1 MRRRNIDIDLEF
13 DALDNRFMG
22 MFRFISSSMGRL
34 RNYIGD
40 ERKSLRNYLIIMLI
54 STILLTFVPII
65 VGIYID
71 RVIGEWTVGNPDV
84 SYILDMALIIILVI
98 TIWYASNTHASKGLV
113 KLGMAVTRRMRSEIN
128 RKVQKLPM
136 SYVDSHPAGRMTA
149 LLTNDISF
157 VYNLL
162 STDLI
167 GALAYIST
175 SAIIVVLMII
185 TNIWMGIFFAALV
198 PASVLVAQWVGKRA
212 GHHFV
217 REKKTVATL
226 NGQVLDTLSNHR
238 LAKTFL
244 LEDTLLEK
252 YDRVNEAHRVSFTW
266 SRLFSG
272 LIEPSVTVISN
283 IGYVAAAAMGA
294 LLMMNG
300 MLSQGLFVAFIFY
313 VRAVSKPMVSSSAS
327 INNIHTEMV
336 SLNRILDFLEE
347 KEIEDEGSKD
357 PFLIDNVKGE
367 ICFEDVTFSYDGE
380 RDVLHDV
387 SFKVECGSVVALI
400 GPTGSGKSTIA
411 NLLLKFYEPK
421 SGRITL
427 DDRDIASI
435 RTEDLM
441 GAYGTILQLPWM
453 FSGTFRENICFGDD
467 IPEDRMVEA
476 ARTTGL
482 DNFVRKL
489 PNGYDALIGEGG
501 HTLSQMEMKLLCM
514 TRVLLSDPKVLVL
527 DEATSGLDPSTE
539 MHIIRSL
546 RQVMAGRTVIM
557 TTHNMRLASKADKI
571 IVMDSGRVLEAG
583 SHDELMAKSGRYCDL
598 YLMSM

>member
-1 MRRRNIDIDLEF
+1 MRMHIDLDNEIE
-13 DALDNRFMG
+13 AVDNRFMG
-22 MFRFISSSMGRL
+22 MFKFISTSMERL
-34 RNYIGD
+34 RIYIG
-40 ERKSLRNYLIIMLI
+40 EETKGIRFCLTVMLI
-54 STILLTFVPII
+54 STVLLTFVPVI

-71 RVIGEWTVGNPDV
+71 RVIQEWSVGNPDV
-84 SYILDMALIIILVI
+84 GYIMDMALVIIVVI
-98 TIWYASNTHASKGLV
+98 TIWYASNTHASKRLV
-113 KLGMAVTRRMRSEIN
+113 EIGMSVTKRMRSEIN
-128 RKVQKLPM
+128 RKTQKLPM

-157 VYNLL
+157 VYSLL
-162 STDLI
+162 SSDMI
-167 GALAYIST
+167 GAIAYITT
-175 SAIIVVLMII
+175 SMIIVLLMLI
-185 TNIWMGIFFAALV
+185 TNIWMGLLFAVLV
-198 PASVLVAQWVGKRA
+198 PISVLVAQWVGKRA
-212 GHHFV
+212 GHNFV
-217 REKKTVATL
+217 REKRTVALL

-244 LEDTLLEK
+244 LEDTLQEK
-252 YDRVNEAHRVSFTW
+252 YERVNEAHRISYTR

-283 IGYVAAAAMGA
+283 LGYVAAAALGA

-300 MLSQGLFVAFIFY
+300 LLSQGLFVAFIFY
-313 VRAVSKPMVSSSAS
+313 VRAVSKPMISSSSS

-347 KEIEDEGSKD
+347 KEVEDDSSKD
-357 PFLIDNVKGE
+357 PFLVDEVKGE
-367 ICFEDVTFSYDGE
+367 ICFEDVTFSYDGDH
-380 RDVLHDV
+380 DVLHDV
-387 SFKVECGSVVALI
+387 SFKVDSGSTVALI

-411 NLLLKFYEPK
+411 NLLLKFYEPR

-427 DDRDIASI
+427 DERDIASI

-441 GAYGTILQLPWM
+441 KAYGPILQIPWM
-453 FSGTFRENICFGDD
+453 FSGTFRENICFGED
-467 IPEDRMVEA
+467 IPEDRMIE
-476 ARTTGL
+476 TSKITGL

-489 PNGYDALIGEGG
+489 PEGYDALIGEGG
-501 HTLSQMEMKLLCM
+501 HMLSLMEMKLLCM
-514 TRVLLSDPKVLVL
+514 TRILLSNPKVIVL
-527 DEATSGLDPSTE
+527 DEATSGLDPGTE

-546 RQVMAGRTVIM
+546 RQIMAGRTVIM

-571 IVMDSGRVLEAG
+571 IVMDSGKVLEMG